1 MGDPTPQTPGWLPP
15 PEYRQPPRHE
25 LAYWLDPRTSAEVPL
40 EAGSALRT
48 MAQNL
53 GARRGAASV
62 PVGLGIALACAALTN
77 LVTSDALPGAL
88 PWLFLASVV
97 LTVLGLCLWRRV
109 NSSTPKPG
117 HVSTMY
123 ASRSVAG
130 GWIMVVVLGVP
141 LCAIAHV
148 VLVSQFDGTG
158 RGALAY
164 AGYQLALLAG
174 IVSVF
179 FLPGYFS
186 GHSRRDL
193 RRLIAGNPRVRAEV
207 EELSR
212 SWVDPI
218 GTMSFG
224 PL

>member
-1 MGDPTPQTPGWLPP
+1 MSDPTPQASGWQPP

-25 LAYWLDPRTSAEVPL
+25 LAYWLAPRTSAVVPI

-77 LVTSDALPGAL
+77 LFTSDALPGAL
-88 PWLFLASVV
+88 PWMLLASVV
-97 LTVLGLCLWRRV
+97 LAGLGQYFWRRV
-109 NSSTPKPG
+109 NSSTPKPS
-117 HVSTMY
+117 HVSTMH

-130 GWIMVVVLGVP
+130 GWAMAVLLGVP
-141 LCAIAHV
+141 LCAIAHL
-148 VLVSQFDGTG
+148 VLVSQFDGTVQ
-158 RGALAY
+158 GALAY

-174 IVSVF
+174 ITSVF

-186 GHSRRDL
+186 AHSRRDL
-193 RRLIAGNPRVRAEV
+193 RRHIAGNPRVRAEV

-212 SWVDPI
+212 SWVDPV

>member
-1 MGDPTPQTPGWLPP
+1 MSDPTPQASGWQPQSGFS
-15 PEYRQPPRHE
+15 QPPRHG
-25 LAYWLDPRTSAEVPL
+25 LAHWLDPRTSAAVPA

-62 PVGLGIALACAALTN
+62 PVGLGLALACAALTN
-77 LVTSDALPGAL
+77 VATSDALSGAL
-88 PWLFLASVV
+88 PWLAMASVL
-97 LTVLGLCLWRRV
+97 LTGSGLYLWRRV
-109 NSSTPKPG
+109 NSSMPRPG
-117 HVSTMY
+117 HVATMH

-130 GWIMVVVLGVP
+130 GWIMVAVLGVP

-148 VLVSQFDGTG
+148 VLVSQLDGTG

-186 GHSRRDL
+186 AHSRRDL
-193 RRLIAGNPRVRAEV
+193 RRLIADNPRVRAEV
-207 EELSR
+207 EELSH

-218 GTMSFG
+218 GTTSFG